1 MWRRESVSVICRE
14 NEKERGKE
22 RKVSVCAF
30 EYNINPN
37 KGSGEGD
44 LLLGRKRGKRTKGRE
59 MIRLFFSPAQC
70 KSKTCHNGRE

>member
-1 MWRRESVSVICRE
+1 MSVICRE

-30 EYNINPN
+30 EYVSD
-37 KGSGEGD
+37 KGSGEVD
-44 LLLGRKRGKRTKGRE
+44 LLLERKRGKRTKGRE